1 MAFGF
6 VGSHVPE
13 SLRLRVL
20 VVCFIGLAGVGGMV
34 PRVFRPMSRGS
45 ATKNIQKNTTK
56 NIDFYLAEI
65 CFRENVAIS

>member
-20 VVCFIGLAGVGGMV
+20 VVSFIARLVSAQLFGACPVRVPGVGTENLQKLH
-34 PRVFRPMSRGS
+34 VFRLS
-45 ATKNIQKNTTK
+45 
-56 NIDFYLAEI
+56 F
-65 CFRENVAIS
+65 

>member
-20 VVCFIGLAGVGGMV
+20 VVSFIVRLVSARLFGAWPAHVPGVGDE
-34 PRVFRPMSRGS
+34 
-45 ATKNIQKNTTK
+45 KHIKKLN
-56 NIDFYLAEI
+56 DF
-65 CFRENVAIS
+65 